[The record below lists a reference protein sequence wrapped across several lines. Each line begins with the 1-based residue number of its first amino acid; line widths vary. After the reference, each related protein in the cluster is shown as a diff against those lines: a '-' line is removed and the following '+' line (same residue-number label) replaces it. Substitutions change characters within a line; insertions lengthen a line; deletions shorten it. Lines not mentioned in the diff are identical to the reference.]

1 MELSEQ
7 AAQELAEGSTAI
19 SRVVELEARV
29 AELEAQ
35 GRQLEAGK
43 VEAEEALRK
52 EKRGKESDQCLPGPF
67 CIVLPLIC
75 FLFRAGGL
83 HQGQRGAAEAPG
95 GG

>member
-7 AAQELAEGSTAI
+7 AAQELAKGSTAI
-19 SRVVELEARV
+19 GRVADLKAKV

-35 GRQLEAGK
+35 GRRLEAKK
-43 VEAEEALRK
+43 VKAEESLRK
-52 EKRGKESDQCLPGPF
+52 EKHGKESGQCLPSPF
-67 CIVLPLIC
+67 CAILPLTC